1 MKSKSYQEAQ
11 EYILNIPK
19 FTKKNSL
26 DHTRKFLSYLGN
38 PQENFRVIHVAGT
51 NGKGSVCKYL
61 EAMLL
66 AEGETCGMF
75 VSPHLISMN
84 ERILINGQMISK
96 EYFAALFEK
105 VLEAVEKMKL
115 DGLSHPTF
123 FEFLF
128 GMAMLGFFESG
139 IEIVVLETGL
149 GGRLD
154 ATNVIANPL
163 ACIITS
169 IGKDHVEFLGNTLG
183 EIAKEKAGIIKK
195 EVPVIYADTQEESS
209 KVIEKK
215 AQELGCRCKKIGKD
229 AYEILQIQ
237 DKYIAFSCTNAY
249 YENVTWRLHNTGV
262 YQPENAMLAMEAMKE
277 IFGKYGH
284 PHLWKKALEDVIWE
298 GRMEEV
304 LPNFYVDG
312 AHNLSA
318 IEGFVQSVSNNKNNK
333 ILLFSVVGDKNYRE
347 MIQVLCKK
355 LEVDF
360 YLITEI
366 EDARAAQ
373 VDELKKIFE
382 EYTDK
387 PVLIRRSLKEAL
399 LYLQIQQG
407 ERTVYCVGSLYLTG
421 MIKAI
426 IREDLLC

>member
-1 MKSKSYQEAQ
+1 
-11 EYILNIPK
+11 
-19 FTKKNSL
+19 
-26 DHTRKFLSYLGN
+26 
-38 PQENFRVIHVAGT
+38 
-51 NGKGSVCKYL
+51 
-61 EAMLL
+61 
-66 AEGETCGMF
+66 
-75 VSPHLISMN
+75 
-84 ERILINGQMISK
+84 
-96 EYFAALFEK
+96 
-105 VLEAVEKMKL
+105 
-115 DGLSHPTF
+115 
-123 FEFLF
+123 
-128 GMAMLGFFESG
+128 
-139 IEIVVLETGL
+139 
-149 GGRLD
+149 
-154 ATNVIANPL
+154 
-163 ACIITS
+163 
-169 IGKDHVEFLGNTLG
+169 
-183 EIAKEKAGIIKK
+183 
-195 EVPVIYADTQEESS
+195 
-209 KVIEKK
+209 
-215 AQELGCRCKKIGKD
+215 
-229 AYEILQIQ
+229 
-237 DKYIAFSCTNAY
+237 
-249 YENVTWRLHNTGV
+249 
-262 YQPENAMLAMEAMKE
+262 MKE

-347 MIQVLCKK
+347 MIQVLCQK